1 MIKFGVSFCQLE
13 KQILCFHN
21 KCLLAKLLRVTHLV
35 RPSGE
40 PLVTLVLVGQPSVI
54 KVSLITKSV
63 VRLSGLL
70 QGLVSTRLSPHA
82 DFRMSIKRETDV
94 YSLAD

>member
-35 RPSGE
+35 RPSRE
-40 PLVTLVLVGQPSVI
+40 ALVTLVSVVQPSVI
-54 KVSLITKSV
+54 KVSLITPKGGKT
-63 VRLSGLL
+63 LWAHAGSGQHPSL
-70 QGLVSTRLSPHA
+70 HA
-82 DFRMSIKRETDV
+82 DFWMSITKETDV
-94 YSLAD
+94 YSLVE